1 VKAAETIQ
9 QARYL
14 LRSPAARVGMAVNG
28 VLFIALLAV
37 LLAYWW
43 PSARTQQALE
53 RQIDAARRAVSLAM
67 QAKDLIKAYA
77 GAARA
82 TEAVERKLNAP
93 VKQAQLVQGLAGVAG
108 RHGVRIISESYEEGK
123 PQGDYVPLFMQVAL
137 QGGYQGMR
145 GFLGDVSTLP
155 LWVEIEEARLERL
168 REPAGQV
175 KVQTRLRAVRR
186 AVAAV
191 AAGS

>member
-1 VKAAETIQ
+1 MKAAETIH

-14 LRSPAARVGMAVNG
+14 LRSPAARVGLVIDG
-28 VLFIALLAV
+28 VLIIALLAV
-37 LLAYWW
+37 FLAYWW

-53 RQIDAARRAVSLAM
+53 QQIDAARRAVSVAM
-67 QAKDLIKAYA
+67 QANDLIKAYA

-82 TEAVERKLNAP
+82 TEVVERKLNAP
-93 VKQAQLVQGLAGVAG
+93 IKQAQLVQGLAGVAA

-137 QGGYQGMR
+137 QGGYYGMR
-145 GFLGDVSTLP
+145 GFLGDISTLP
-155 LWVEIEEARLERL
+155 LWVEVEDARLERL
-168 REPAGQV
+168 REPTGQL
-175 KVQTRLRAVRR
+175 KAQIRLRAVRR
-186 AVAAV
+186 AAAVV